1 VRYAWIRQHQKDY
14 PVQRMCRVLDVSD
27 SGYYDWRDRPPSERQ
42 QRHQQIAQAAA
53 RAYFE
58 SHRIYGY
65 RKVHQDLRSAGVPCG
80 EDMVRQVMRENGLH
94 SRIRRKYITTTDSDH
109 AEPVA
114 DNILNRD
121 FLADRPNEKWV
132 ADITYIA
139 TAEGWLYLAAV
150 MDLFSRR
157 IVGWATSETIDAALA
172 ASALKRA
179 VEQRFPESGLLH
191 HSDRGVQYASEK
203 YQAILK
209 ECQIVC
215 SMSRKGNCWDNA
227 VMENFFGSLKN
238 EWILEQVFPTRQ
250 AAKES
255 LFKYIEV
262 FYNHQRRHASLG
274 YVSPAAYE
282 EQYELTRHRAA

>member
-1 VRYAWIRQHQKDY
+1 MRYAWIHEHQADY
-14 PVQRMCRVLDVSD
+14 PVQGMCRVLEVSD
-27 SGYYDWRDRPPSERQ
+27 SGYYDWRDRPPSDRR

-53 RAYFE
+53 RAHVKN
-58 SHRIYGY
+58 HRVYGY
-65 RKVHQDLRSAGVPCG
+65 RKVYEELQADGVPCC
-80 EDMVRQVMRENGLH
+80 EDTVRQVMRENGLR
-94 SRIRRKYITTTDSDH
+94 SKIKRKFVITTDSDH

-121 FLADRPNEKWV
+121 FSAERPNEKWV

-157 IVGWATSETIDAALA
+157 IVGWATSETIDSALTT
-172 ASALKRA
+172 SALKMA
-179 VEQRFPESGLLH
+179 IEQRGPDAGLIH
-191 HSDRGVQYASEK
+191 HSDRGVQYASGD
-203 YQAILK
+203 YQDILK
-209 ECQIVC
+209 ECKMTC

-227 VMENFFGSLKN
+227 VMENFFGSVKC
-238 EWILEQVFPTRQ
+238 EWVENQVFATRQ

-262 FYNHQRRHASLG
+262 FYNRQRRHASLG

-282 EQYELTRHRAA
+282 EQYEITRHRAA

>member
-1 VRYAWIRQHQKDY
+1 VRYAWIHEHQNLY
-14 PVQRMCRVLDVSD
+14 PVQAMCRVLDVSH
-27 SGYYDWRDRPPSERQ
+27 SGYYGWQDRPPSERQ
-42 QRHQQIAQAAA
+42 QRHQQIGQAAA

-65 RKVHQDLRSAGVPCG
+65 RKVHEELRAQGVPCC
-80 EDMVRQVMRENGLH
+80 EDMVRQVMRETGLK
-94 SRIRRKYITTTDSDH
+94 SKVKRKFVKTTDSNH

-114 DNILNRD
+114 DNILDRD
-121 FLADRPNEKWV
+121 FSAQRPNEKWV

-139 TAEGWLYLAAV
+139 TDEGWLYLAAV

-157 IVGWATSETIDAALA
+157 IVGWAMSKTIDAALA

-179 VEQRFPESGLLH
+179 IEQRFPEPGLLH
-191 HSDRGVQYASEK
+191 HSDRGVQYASEN

-209 ECQIVC
+209 ECQILG

-227 VMENFFGSLKN
+227 VMEHFFGSLKC
-238 EWILEQVFPTRQ
+238 EWIGSQVYATRQ

-262 FYNHQRRHASLG
+262 FYNRQRRHASLG